1 MSVCCCSPAEIE
13 VEMYSL
19 DCCMGVIKM
28 IRCWMAAIDHL
39 CIKKCVKR
47 WPELLVSKGGQRG
60 RKKNLHLQQ
69 FSAGNDAMITATLDM
84 YQVDI
89 AIVISGTFFFFKCMY

>member
-1 MSVCCCSPAEIE
+1 
-13 VEMYSL
+13 MYSL
-19 DCCMGVIKM
+19 DCKTQNDKVLDGSYRLLVY
-28 IRCWMAAIDHL
+28 
-39 CIKKCVKR
+39 KKYVKR

-60 RKKNLHLQQ
+60 RSKNLHLQH

-84 YQVDI
+84 HQVDV